1 MGADKPLQ
9 YPDTPRR
16 DVVEDV
22 HGEPVSDPYRWLE
35 DETDPEVEEWVET
48 QNKLTQQYI
57 TSINAEPVYQE
68 LLDEHDVFTRS
79 APFRRGDRY
88 YWHERHPGQH
98 HSVLFSATDP
108 GSEEDKQ
115 VVFDV
120 NALSEDGSV
129 ANSFFKLSRQGSY
142 AVYDTTEGGDE
153 RHQVYIRDMKTG
165 EDEEFYFGRLFMMAW
180 CDDEEG
186 FYYTRSNYQDYGG
199 RSTDEVYYQ
208 QVYFHRIG
216 DDRRDDQI
224 IFDAIEHLPKEA
236 FVDAHASED
245 GRYVGINASIGAGD
259 NETYVYLLDTRTGD
273 VQELA
278 SEVDDRTRT
287 ELDLMDGYAYLLTN
301 HEAGNYRALR
311 APIEAAE
318 TPLSE
323 WEEFLPEDPERQL
336 LGFRRSKH
344 EMIVFYSYNATD
356 RIDRV
361 DRNSG
366 SFIAPLDI
374 PELATVN
381 GMPTHRE
388 DADFYYSVSTFF
400 SPGAIYHFDASAET
414 SELFY
419 QDCRSLDIGTYTAQQ
434 WWYSSQ
440 DGTRIPMFFI
450 APRDYENAEDN
461 PVLLTGY
468 GGFNVNTEPG
478 FVGKLK
484 PWLSRGGVLAMPNI
498 RGGGEFGEA
507 WHEGG
512 MRENKQ
518 NTFDDFIAAA
528 EYLVEERVTRPEK
541 IALLGG
547 SNGGLLVGACLT
559 QRPDLFRT
567 AVCAVPLLDMYRY
580 HKFLLAYLWTHE
592 YGDPDNPD
600 EFEWLKRYSPYHH
613 VDKNREHPSVL
624 LTAGI
629 NDTRVHPMHAWK
641 MAAALQNG
649 HSDNVAL
656 LRTEMGAGHGPGKG
670 FYRALH
676 DFAEELAFIMHH
688 VDMDIGHGNEG

>member
-9 YPDTPRR
+9 YPDTPRH
-16 DVVEDV
+16 DVAEEI
-22 HGEPVSDPYRWLE
+22 HGESASDPYRWLE
-35 DETDPEVEEWVET
+35 DETDPEVEKWVET

-57 TSINAEPVYQE
+57 ASINAEPVYQE

-88 YWHERHPGQH
+88 YWYERQPGQH
-98 HSVLFSATDP
+98 HSVLFSAIDP

-142 AVYDTTEGGDE
+142 AVYGTTEGGDE

-180 CDDEEG
+180 CDNEEG
-186 FYYTRSNYQDYGG
+186 FYYTRSNYQDHGG
-199 RSTDEVYYQ
+199 KSTDEVYYQ

-216 DDRRDDQI
+216 DDRRNDRL
-224 IFDAIEHLPKEA
+224 IFNAIKHLPKEA

-273 VQELA
+273 VQKLA
-278 SEVDDRTRT
+278 SKVDAHTRT

-311 APIEAAE
+311 APQEEAK

-336 LGFRRSKH
+336 LGFRRSKY

-361 DRNSG
+361 GRNSG

-388 DADFYYSVSTFF
+388 DTDFYYSVSTFF
-400 SPGAIYHFDASAET
+400 SPGAIYHFDASAGT

-419 QDCRSLDIGTYTAQQ
+419 QDSRSLDVGSYTAQQ
-434 WWYSSQ
+434 WWYSSR
-440 DGTRIPMFFI
+440 DGVRIPMFFV

-484 PWLSRGGVLAMPNI
+484 PWLSRGGALAMPNI
-498 RGGGEFGEA
+498 RGGGEFGEV

-512 MRENKQ
+512 MRQNKQ

-600 EFEWLKRYSPYHH
+600 EFEWLKHYSPYHH
-613 VDKNREHPSVL
+613 VDENQDYPSVL

-688 VDMDIGHGNEG
+688 IGMDAGQEAEG